1 MAKYKRGFGEHLAP
15 LPGFETIDSDSSS
28 SSDSEVEV
36 VSTYDAAE
44 HELVQLGEYLR
55 LGSDSDKDADTED
68 EEKENNFPSHSLVS
82 YSASDDSDDGIS
94 SMATC
99 RSPPHAIDL
108 PITDSSRTT
117 SSVKRKRKQWSIREK
132 LHAIST
138 FEKNNSKYRTSK
150 SHGCSPA
157 QLRKWLAAK
166 DQLQAVS
173 KEKSGSFGIA
183 RTQNV
188 SIDSCRPIC
197 LF

>member
-1 MAKYKRGFGEHLAP
+1 MGLANRKFFFSSTIHNHIFIMANCERGFGEHLAP
-15 LPGFETIDSDSSS
+15 LPGFWTIDSDSSS

-36 VSTYDAAE
+36 VSTYDASE

-55 LGSDSDKDADTED
+55 LGSDSDKDADAED
-68 EEKENNFPSHSLVS
+68 EENNFPSNSLVS

-99 RSPPHAIDL
+99 LSPPRAINL
-108 PITDSSRTT
+108 PITDSSRTA
-117 SSVKRKRKQWSIREK
+117 SSVKLKRKQWSIREK

-157 QLRKWLAAK
+157 QLR
-166 DQLQAVS
+166 
-173 KEKSGSFGIA
+173 
-183 RTQNV
+183 R
-188 SIDSCRPIC
+188 
-197 LF
+197 